1 MFQLARILS
10 TKKESCRKK
19 QFPCNGGDF
28 IDPICKNNSF
38 ELFYH
43 HNIPVEQVIY
53 GTLRPDRKFS
63 YPDYVSSYEWVERET
78 GFFPIFYAVGQCNT
92 AIPMTGCSDNWRV
105 LTGGD
110 FKDGIYRKKYRKK
123 GEFPNLAV
131 FSFNQI
137 DGIFM
142 DYMSWHV
149 ALNAYPN
156 GRSVTPYE
164 RRMIFKPSWTH
175 RRWLEA
181 ALKGTHAVQLVAP
194 ELPLHR
200 AAHVYVRNLKTKRF
214 LERMG
219 FSEIEV
225 MRLKVDRV

>member
-1 MFQLARILS
+1 
-10 TKKESCRKK
+10 
-19 QFPCNGGDF
+19 
-28 IDPICKNNSF
+28 
-38 ELFYH
+38 
-43 HNIPVEQVIY
+43 
-53 GTLRPDRKFS
+53 
-63 YPDYVSSYEWVERET
+63 
-78 GFFPIFYAVGQCNT
+78 
-92 AIPMTGCSDNWRV
+92 MTGCSDNWRV